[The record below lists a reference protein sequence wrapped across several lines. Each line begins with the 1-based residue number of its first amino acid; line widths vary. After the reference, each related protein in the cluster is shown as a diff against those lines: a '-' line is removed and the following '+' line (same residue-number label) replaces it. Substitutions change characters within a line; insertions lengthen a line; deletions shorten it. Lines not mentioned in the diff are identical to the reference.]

1 MWGQKTQTAS
11 QEFYHEGVQSATE
24 GSKYL
29 KYFDLGVLKTNETQA
44 CLLAE
49 KETNREEERETI
61 KRET

>member
-11 QEFYHEGVQSATE
+11 QEFYHEGVQSATIM

-29 KYFDLGVLKTNETQA
+29 KHFDFGVLKTNETQA

-49 KETNREEERETI
+49 RKKPIERESE
-61 KRET
+61 KL